1 MLNIHSAREDIRA
14 TLANLLA
21 ILSVGE
27 QTIQRTHNNQV
38 STGAAILLDD
48 KPDAPV
54 SSVSD
59 TSIDLMISVP
69 AKKNYSISDE
79 NINNPVSR

>member
-1 MLNIHSAREDIRA
+1 MINIHSAREDIRA

-38 STGAAILLDD
+38 STGAAMLLDD
-48 KPDAPV
+48 KRDAPV

-69 AKKNYSISDE
+69 AKKNYSISEE